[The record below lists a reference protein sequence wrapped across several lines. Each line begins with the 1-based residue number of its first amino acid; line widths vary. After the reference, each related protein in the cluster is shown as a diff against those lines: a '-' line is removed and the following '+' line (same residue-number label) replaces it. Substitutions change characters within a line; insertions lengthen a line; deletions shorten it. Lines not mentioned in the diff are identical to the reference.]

1 MRKKLLS
8 KTYLRDV
15 NSYDMKIDYSNDDF
29 WYSVKYIKDTVP
41 FVISTGKTLIDNN
54 YYLLEL
60 VPKNKNYSMRVFF
73 NEKKELLQYYFDIS
87 LGNGLDEKSKIPYY
101 DDAYN
106 DIIIT
111 DDEIE
116 LADED
121 ELESAYKNNKISK
134 KDYELVRK
142 TTKELYEEI
151 ISKNNIYMNK
161 NLEELL

>member
-15 NSYDMKIDYSNDDF
+15 KVYDIKIDYSNGNY

-41 FVISTGKTLIDNN
+41 FIISTGEKLIDNN

-60 VPKNKNYSMRVFF
+60 VPKNENYSMRVFF
-73 NEKKELLQYYFDIS
+73 NDKKELLQYYFDIS
-87 LGNGLDEKSKIPYY
+87 LGNGLDEESKIPYY

-111 DDEIE
+111 DGVVEIV
-116 LADED
+116 DED
-121 ELESAYKNNKISK
+121 ELEEAYSNNKITK
-134 KDYELVRK
+134 EDYELVK
-142 TTKELYEEI
+142 KITKNLYEEI
-151 ISKNNIYMNK
+151 NNKQNVYMNM
-161 NLEELL
+161 NFEELL